1 MYPQLTQS
9 KFRIDEKRPMTK
21 DGEEKKPWSKF
32 LFQQQK
38 RDIFKEFNYRNC
50 SAFKIQNFFVNYLP
64 GIQRIKDDES
74 KNGEEICNSI
84 KEIINRNFHTIDN
97 LVLQIKE
104 LLDENDKLL
113 GKIEK
118 KIA

>member
-32 LFQQQK
+32 
-38 RDIFKEFNYRNC
+38 
-50 SAFKIQNFFVNYLP
+50 FKIQKFFVNYLP